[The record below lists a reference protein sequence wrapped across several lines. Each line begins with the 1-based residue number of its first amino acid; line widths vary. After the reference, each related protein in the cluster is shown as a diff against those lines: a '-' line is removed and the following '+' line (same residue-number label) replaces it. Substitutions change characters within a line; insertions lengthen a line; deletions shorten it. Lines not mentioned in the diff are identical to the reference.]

1 MEDWQL
7 VSGCFKAH
15 AQSSLIEKLGV
26 TDQCQEISARGLTQV
41 EVAEHERKAYAPL
54 GMKRTDDEVAVATS

>member
-41 EVAEHERKAYAPL
+41 EVAEH
-54 GMKRTDDEVAVATS
+54 